1 MKPSFSTYPG
11 NNNPQKKIVPQQA
24 EVLQAFAKATHST
37 NTKQQND
44 AWQSL
49 KKWVQKRLYPW
60 LTQYSPIADELA
72 QEGLITL
79 WLTLKNNPLQSDSNP
94 ATYLAYYWQMVSAIE
109 QKARTIS
116 QKEIRHWHKQA
127 HFNTNNNDESSAQA
141 WEEQVYFHSQQL
153 QSAPALK
160 ALDAEIG
167 DIAQCITHLFNQLKK
182 RASLGEKAI
191 WFLKKRF
198 HLDDVPSL
206 PASAT
211 IEDSSF
217 QRTIAQELGISQQAV
232 SHYEKRLLKQCKR
245 WLMPYCPF

>member
-1 MKPSFSTYPG
+1 MKSSSLVALG
-11 NNNPQKKIVPQQA
+11 NHHPQKKIVPQQA
-24 EVLQAFAKATHST
+24 EVLQAFAKAAHST
-37 NTKQQND
+37 NTKQQNE

-60 LTQYSPIADELA
+60 LTQYAPIADELA

-79 WLTLKNNPLQSDSNP
+79 WLTLKSNPLQPDTNP
-94 ATYLAYYWQMVSAIE
+94 ATYLAYYWQMVSALE

-116 QKEIRHWHKQA
+116 QKEIRHWNKQA
-127 HFNTNNNDESSAQA
+127 HFSTNADESSAQA

-153 QSAPALK
+153 QSDQALK

-167 DIAQCITHLFNQLKK
+167 DIAQCITHLFNQLNK

-198 HLDDVPSL
+198 YLDDVLSL
-206 PASAT
+206 AASAT

-232 SHYEKRLLKQCKR
+232 SHYEKRLLKQCQH
-245 WLMPYCPF
+245 WLMPYYPF

>member
-1 MKPSFSTYPG
+1 MKSSSLVALG

-24 EVLQAFAKATHST
+24 EVLQAFANAIQS
-37 NTKQQND
+37 NNVQQKND

-72 QEGLITL
+72 QEGLIAL
-79 WLTLKNNPLQSDSNP
+79 WLALKSNPLQASQNP
-94 ATYLAYYWQMVSAIE
+94 SVHLAYYWQMVSALE

-116 QKEIRHWHKQA
+116 QKEIRYWHKQA
-127 HFNTNNNDESSAQA
+127 HFNTNNTDESSAQA

-153 QSAPALK
+153 QSDQALK

-167 DIAQCITHLFNQLKK
+167 DIAQCMTHLFNQLKK
-182 RASLGEKAI
+182 RASLGEKAL

-206 PASAT
+206 AASAT

-232 SHYEKRLLKQCKR
+232 SHYEKRLLKQCQH
-245 WLMPYCPF
+245 WLMPYYPF